1 MWTTRTAN
9 QVSLT
14 FQGIALIVVATLAVA
29 AGVQQEWTRMILTSA
44 AGAAVVIVA
53 VRRHLRRRDRTM
65 VAESVSGDWA
75 ADERG
80 AAIQLRAWAV
90 TGQIAVAALI
100 ALATFSVVLNTPF
113 ALLWLLLILIAGHQ
127 LTVAHLS
134 RHG

>member
-14 FQGIALIVVATLAVA
+14 FQGIALIVVATLTVA
-29 AGVQQEWTRMILTSA
+29 AGLQQDWTRMIIT
-44 AGAAVVIVA
+44 AVVGGVVTVVA
-53 VRRHLRRRDRTM
+53 VRRHLRRREGTPA
-65 VAESVSGDWA
+65 AESVSGDWA

-90 TGQIAVAALI
+90 TGQIAVG
-100 ALATFSVVLNTPF
+100 ALAVLATISVVLNAPF
-113 ALLWLLLILIAGHQ
+113 ALLWLLLLLIAGHQ